1 MRVRD
6 IILFGLLMAVGAF
19 CFHRGHERDRRHVAA
34 LRAREAEVARDV
46 ARLRGRHHALRAEAH
61 ALRTD
66 PYYVERTLREQ
77 YGWRPPRRLVEAVP
91 PVDVPPLVDPGD
103 ALADAG
109 VDLPLMVPRE
119 PEPPQ
124 PVQQQDPPPVQPS
137 PPEPPQPRVDADRE
151 LLERLGYTSVAHF
164 QRKML
169 PDHRTGELDE
179 ASRLRV
185 RTLAALLQRAGYAS
199 VRDFQRANGLTVD
212 GVYGQR
218 TERAVI
224 AELRRGRSIVV
235 EDGRSNEGGG

>member
-6 IILFGLLMAVGAF
+6 IVLFGLLMAVGAF
-19 CFHRGHERDRRHVAA
+19 CFHRERERDRRHLAA
-34 LRAREAEVARDV
+34 LRAREAEVAREV
-46 ARLRGRHHALRAEAH
+46 ARLRGRQRALRAEAE
-61 ALRTD
+61 AIRTD
-66 PYYVERTLREQ
+66 PYYVERVLRDQ

-91 PVDVPPLVDPGD
+91 PVDVPPLVDPGG
-103 ALADAG
+103 ALVDAG
-109 VDLPLMVPRE
+109 VGLPPTVPRE

-137 PPEPPQPRVDADRE
+137 RPEPPQPQADADRE

-179 ASRLRV
+179 PTRLRV
-185 RTLAALLQRAGYAS
+185 RTLAALLQRAGYVS
-199 VRDFQRANGLTVD
+199 VRDFQRAPGLTVD

-218 TERAVI
+218 TQRAVM
-224 AELRRGRSIVV
+224 AELRRRRSVIV
-235 EDGRSNEGGG
+235 ENGHSGEGGG